1 VIVRIAT
8 EDQYRLPDGV
18 AERLNELDN
27 DAVAAVEAG
36 DEPRFHELF
45 DAMLDLVR
53 AEGHHLG
60 DEELDASDVILPP
73 PDLTFEEA
81 RSEFTGDGLIPD

>member
-8 EDQYRLPDGV
+8 EDQYRLPDEV

-36 DEPRFHELF
+36 DETRFHELF
-45 DAMLDLVR
+45 EAMLDLVR
-53 AEGHHLG
+53 TEGHHLG
-60 DEELDASDVILPP
+60 DDELDSSDVIIPP
-73 PDLTFEEA
+73 PDLSFEEA
-81 RSEFTGDGLIPD
+81 RSEFTGEGLIPD